1 MEEECIIKKLSE
13 FNDGALVANK
23 DSILDALD
31 SLDLVQLS
39 QFISEIFSININLE
53 DITSE
58 NFSTL
63 ERVVALVLAKLE
75 QKRG

>member
-58 NFSTL
+58 NISTL